1 MTPMKSNTF
10 AYLIAAVIACMI
22 ILLLVNTLTIVQGP
36 VLEKFILPNDVRGM
50 AVLHRGKEYTLNFSQ
65 QNTLLGYLNQALPQ
79 EAGEQTKK
87 TVLDFDKIIIYTFRP
102 PNIEV
107 MPIAYIHDELLFT
120 AAEWNS
126 GSPLLDTSRGQL
138 KSLLPTTYDP

>member
-1 MTPMKSNTF
+1 MSFMRSNTL
-10 AYLIAAVIACMI
+10 AYLTAAVAACMV
-22 ILLLVNTLTIVQGP
+22 ILLLVNTLTTVQGP

-50 AVLHRGKEYTLNFSQ
+50 AVVHRGKEYTLNFSQ

-79 EAGEQTKK
+79 EAGKQTKK
-87 TVLDFDKIIIYTFRP
+87 TALDFDKIIIYTFRP

-107 MPIAYIHDELLFT
+107 RPIAYINDELLFT
-120 AAEWNS
+120 APEWNS
-126 GSPLLDTSRGQL
+126 DSPLLDTSRGQL